1 MKRSPEFY
9 QRERLNGITYRFAAV
24 MGRIRPFNI
33 SAWAVAASE
42 GSLTWNSADSDRMA
56 FDTALGRRKNYHSI
70 RIRQDGDLVTQIYV
84 DGKQLNRVRDYRIYQ
99 EGRCQPIVLD
109 VTVDVDWGTV
119 TNRYRIRD
127 LTIITPESF
136 Q

>member
-9 QRERLNGITYRFAAV
+9 QRERLNGIAYRFVAV
-24 MGRIRPFNI
+24 MGRLRPSKI

-42 GSLTWNSADSDRMA
+42 GSLTWNSADRDRQA
-56 FDTALGRRKNYHSI
+56 FDEALGRGKDHHSI

-99 EGRCQPIVLD
+99 EDRCQPIVLD

>member
-9 QRERLNGITYRFAAV
+9 QRERLIGISRRFREV
-24 MGRIRPFNI
+24 LRRVRPFKTLLWFTAA
-33 SAWAVAASE
+33 SVGGDAWA
-42 GSLTWNSADSDRMA
+42 SADRDRRA
-56 FDTALGRRKNYHSI
+56 FDAALGRGKNHHSI
-70 RIRQDGDLVTQIYV
+70 RIRQHSDLTTHIYV
-84 DGKQLNRVRDYRIYQ
+84 DGKQLNRVRGYRIYQ
-99 EGRCQPIVLD
+99 EDRCQPIVLD